1 MVRVIFL
8 LPLLFSLSGCG
19 DDSISCTTCGSAG
32 DGFSGAG
39 KGDMAASTS
48 GSMKLA
54 PGDKRVFVTKGTYTG
69 SAALGACQAA
79 ANAAAL
85 GGTWVGWLS
94 TSSVNAID
102 KITAAGPWKLL
113 TGETV
118 FSNHAQLA
126 VSVSVSLDVT
136 EDGATLPDN
145 VYVWTGTQGDG
156 TVAPY
161 TCADWTSSGSE
172 VGTIGA
178 TADTS
183 TDWTNYSDSDCST
196 SKAVYCFEN

>member
-1 MVRVIFL
+1 LIFL
-8 LPLLFSLSGCG
+8 SPLLFSLGGCG
-19 DDSISCTTCGSAG
+19 DGSISPSAG
-32 DGFSGAG
+32 
-39 KGDMAASTS
+39 GD
-48 GSMKLA
+48 MKLA
-54 PGDKRVFVTKGTYTG
+54 FGGKRVFVTKGAYTG
-69 SAALGACQAA
+69 SAAPGACQVA

-85 GGTWVGWLS
+85 GGIWVGWLS

-126 VSVSVSLDVT
+126 VTVSVSLDVT
-136 EDGATLPDN
+136 EDGATLPGN
-145 VYVWTGTQGDG
+145 VYVWTGTNGDG

-178 TADTS
+178 SADTS
-183 TDWTNYSDSDCST
+183 TDWTNYGDGPCSD